1 MLSVIFSSIIIITLI
16 ISVICIFIWIFTNI
30 KFVHFNSKYSN
41 ISSIFIIIVLIIF
54 LVFFPIILSNTIK
67 FTEKFDNP
75 PINNGFNL
83 QYGKS
88 GIEPTGTI
96 TFKNSFQN
104 TPKVFTQIIGNDSS
118 TNNVY
123 SVQVF
128 NITNTGFNYSKNM
141 MANSTS
147 DGGKFTM
154 AKLAPSTIEPFD
166 WIAFG

>member
-1 MLSVIFSSIIIITLI
+1 MLNAIFSSIIIITLI

-54 LVFFPIILSNTIK
+54 LVFFPIILTNTVQIS
-67 FTEKFDNP
+67 EKFDNP